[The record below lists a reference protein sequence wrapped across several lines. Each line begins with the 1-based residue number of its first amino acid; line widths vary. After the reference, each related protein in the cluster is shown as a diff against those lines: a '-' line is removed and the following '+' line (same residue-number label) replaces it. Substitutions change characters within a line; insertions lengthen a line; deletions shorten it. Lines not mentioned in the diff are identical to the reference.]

1 MAAQLS
7 SQEMKQ
13 VILEQLPHILQ
24 TDPDVRRYVL
34 KITQDRYADRERTDD
49 RIDRILDELKRDR
62 EDNQQKWAENQK
74 TWEEHQK
81 ASDKK
86 WAENQQKLAENQR
99 VIEEMLTSI
108 KAQERTHNSSIGAL
122 GARWGLHSEAAFR
135 HGLRAIL
142 EESFGVKVERYEDF
156 DNDGTVFGRPDQIEL
171 DVLVHN
177 GTVILCEL
185 KSSMGRS
192 QMYTFWRKW
201 QFYEKHHDRT
211 VDRALVIS
219 PMVEDR
225 AGHIAKELGIEVY
238 SWADDVP
245 ALDPDS
251 ANSPS

>member
-1 MAAQLS
+1 MAVQLS

-13 VILEQLPHILQ
+13 VILEELPHILQ
-24 TDPDVRRYVL
+24 TDPDLRRYVL

-62 EDNQQKWAENQK
+62 EDNQRKWD
-74 TWEEHQK
+74 EHQK
-81 ASDKK
+81 ASDKRWTDNQRK
-86 WAENQQKLAENQR
+86 WAENQKIL
-99 VIEEMLTSI
+99 EEMMVSI
-108 KAQERTHNSSIGAL
+108 KALERKQNSSIGAL
-122 GARWGLHSEAAFR
+122 GARWGLHSAAAFR

-156 DNDGTVFGRPDQIEL
+156 DYDGTVFGRPDQIEL
-171 DVLVHN
+171 DVLVYN
-177 GTVILCEL
+177 GTVILCEI

-192 QMYTFWRKW
+192 QMYTFWRTW
-201 QFYEKHHDRT
+201 QFYEKKHDRT

-219 PMVEDR
+219 PMIEDR
-225 AGHIAKELGIEVY
+225 AGQIAKELGIEVY

-251 ANSPS
+251 ANPP